1 MDKNVDLCL
10 LPCSQV
16 GQDGVRRAL
25 SLRACSYP
33 RASVTRE
40 FLMRL
45 SLYFL
50 IESPFIPASVPGFH
64 CTVLLGLPD
73 FLSG

>member
-1 MDKNVDLCL
+1 MDFVFHPVVRLAKMVSEELCL
-10 LPCSQV
+10 SGPAAIQ
-16 GQDGVRRAL
+16 GYPHGPL
-25 SLRACSYP
+25 SLENSLQRS
-33 RASVTRE
+33 
-40 FLMRL
+40 

-64 CTVLLGLPD
+64 SAVLLGLPD

>member
-1 MDKNVDLCL
+1 MVSEGLCL
-10 LPCSQV
+10 SGPAAI
-16 GQDGVRRAL
+16 QDYPHGLL
-25 SLRACSYP
+25 SPENSLQ
-33 RASVTRE
+33 
-40 FLMRL
+40 RL

-50 IESPFIPASVPGFH
+50 IESPFIPATVPGFH